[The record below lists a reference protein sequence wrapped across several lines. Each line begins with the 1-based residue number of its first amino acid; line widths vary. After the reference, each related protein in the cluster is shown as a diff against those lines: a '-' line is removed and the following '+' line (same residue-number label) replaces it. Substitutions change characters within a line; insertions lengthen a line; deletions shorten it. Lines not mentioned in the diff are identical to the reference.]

1 MPDACGADGAGAEE
15 GELIPI
21 YHFDVSPEEKQ
32 IDPEIQRAIYRA
44 LDDAGIAYW
53 YTGALAQCYQ
63 ESRGDPT
70 VTNETNGIDKGLFQ
84 YRSTF
89 WDWSRGDIFDPE
101 VQIGLYVSQMA
112 NRFSAGLSTDEA
124 ISRHN
129 TSDYVTE
136 INWQYVADVKQWL
149 GRMEVIE

>member
-1 MPDACGADGAGAEE
+1 M
-15 GELIPI
+15 
-21 YHFDVSPEEKQ
+21 
-32 IDPEIQRAIYRA
+32 
-44 LDDAGIAYW
+44 
-53 YTGALAQCYQ
+53 AQCYQ